1 MEQGFLMYI
10 VTAGVILAAVLLFIT
25 RSDEARSR
33 RFARQRIWVDEN
45 RRGRLPP
52 DNELETS
59 GPFEFVAFLAAV
71 LLILFLL
78 REAF

>member
-1 MEQGFLMYI
+1 MEQGLLMFF
-10 VTAGVILAAVLLFIT
+10 VTAGVILAVLLLFIT

-33 RFARQRIWVDEN
+33 RFARQRIWVDDR

-52 DNELETS
+52 DDEFETS
-59 GPFEFVAFLAAV
+59 SPLEYIAFFAAF